1 MNQRRSRCLCRL
13 MLLLAGASS
22 FAAAGESPALP
33 LPFETFGGTAWTI
46 ADFDGDGRPDVLTAR
61 PQLADHGF
69 LHHISIQLSSG
80 SGHTV
85 YFSVKGSGSGIPGIH
100 VVARDVDG
108 DRDIDLV
115 FTAAVSEEPIGVW
128 LNHGHGI
135 FNRASGPAAREFDSA
150 AYSGTTRIQHP

>member
-33 LPFETFGGTAWTI
+33 LPFETFGGTAWTV

-61 PQLADHGF
+61 PEPGGSR
-69 LHHISIQLSSG
+69 LHHRISIQLSAGLGRVVSFAIE
-80 SGHTV
+80 SAQ
-85 YFSVKGSGSGIPGIH
+85 SGIRGID

-108 DRDIDLV
+108 DHDVD
-115 FTAAVSEEPIGVW
+115 
-128 LNHGHGI
+128 
-135 FNRASGPAAREFDSA
+135 
-150 AYSGTTRIQHP
+150 